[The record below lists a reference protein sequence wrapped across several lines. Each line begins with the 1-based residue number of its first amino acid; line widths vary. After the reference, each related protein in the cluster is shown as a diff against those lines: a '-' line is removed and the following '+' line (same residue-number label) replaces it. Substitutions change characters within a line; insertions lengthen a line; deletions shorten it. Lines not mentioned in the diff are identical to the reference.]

1 MPATLAIK
9 FGKNRQERTA
19 MSRIEPLPEEELTEF
34 AEFFEPVEKALGFK
48 PTANMIMARC
58 PEVLRHVGRLAIVV
72 MCEDG
77 SIGLPVKWMV
87 AHLASL
93 SAGCS
98 YCSAH
103 TLSNG
108 HDFGVPMEKVQAIW
122 DYERS
127 DLFSDAERAALAFA
141 QVASMTPSGA
151 TDEHFAELHK
161 YWSDDQIVEMVTVV
175 SFFGFM
181 NRFNDNLQVTLEDK
195 PRAFALANGLDKHGW
210 SPADA

>member
-1 MPATLAIK
+1 
-9 FGKNRQERTA
+9 
-19 MSRIEPLPEEELTEF
+19 MSRIDPLPAEQMGEF
-34 AEFFEPVEKALGFK
+34 AEFFEPVEAAMGFK
-48 PTANMIMARC
+48 PTAMMIMARH
-58 PEVLRHVGRLAIVV
+58 PEITRHLGRLAITI

-77 SIGLPVKWMV
+77 TIGMPLKWMI

-108 HDFGVPMEKVQAIW
+108 HDFGVPLDKIEHIW

-127 DLFSDAERAALAFA
+127 DRFSDAERAALSFA
-141 QVASMTPSGA
+141 QVASLTPSGA
-151 TDEHFAELHK
+151 TDAHFDELRK

-181 NRFNDNLQVTLEDK
+181 NRFNDNLDVTLEDK
-195 PRAFALANGLDKHGW
+195 PLDFAMTHGLEQQGW
-210 SPADA
+210 SAAGGR

>member
-1 MPATLAIK
+1 
-9 FGKNRQERTA
+9 
-19 MSRIEPLPEEELTEF
+19 MSRIEPLPEEELSEF
-34 AEFFEPVEKALGFK
+34 AEFFEPVEKAMGFK

-58 PEVLRHVGRLAIVV
+58 PDVLRHVGRLAIVI

-77 SIGLPVKWMV
+77 TIGLPLKWMI

-93 SAGCS
+93 SAGCR
-98 YCSAH
+98 YCTAH

-108 HDFGVPMEKVQAIW
+108 YDFGVPMEKVDAIW

-127 DLFSDAERAALAFA
+127 DLFSEGERAALAFA

-151 TDEHFAELHK
+151 TDAHFAELRKH
-161 YWSDDQIVEMVTVV
+161 WSDNQIVEMVTVV

-181 NRFNDNLQVTLEDK
+181 NRFNDNLDVTLEDK
-195 PRAFALANGLDKHGW
+195 PMQFALDHGLDKHGW
-210 SPADA
+210 TPADA